1 MPRLTG
7 KIALVTGAARGL
19 GAAITAA
26 LVRDGAKVLACDVL
40 DEVGAAMAAGHGD
53 AVRFTHL
60 DVTSEAQWAEASSLA
75 EIHFGGIDILVN
87 NAGVTEAATFDGAT
101 MEQFRR
107 VMEINYFGTVYGMRA
122 CIAPIRCRG
131 GGAIVNISSN
141 STRKIFELC
150 ATYSP
155 TKAAVANLTK
165 VAAQQL
171 AREGIRCN
179 SVHPGPSATPM
190 LLGDGQNADL
200 PGIKAVI
207 DAIPMGRMA
216 TPEEQADVVAFLVS
230 DEARYL
236 TGAEIFVD
244 GAGTDN

>member
-1 MPRLTG
+1 MARLSG
-7 KIALVTGAARGL
+7 KVALITGAARGL

-26 LVRDGAKVLACDVL
+26 LVRDGARVLACDVL
-40 DEVGAAMAAGHGD
+40 VDAGQAMAAKHGD
-53 AVRFTHL
+53 AVHFVQL
-60 DVTSEAQWAEASSLA
+60 DVTSEAQWADAAALA
-75 EIHFGGIDILVN
+75 ESHFGGLDILVN
-87 NAGVTEAATFDGAT
+87 NAGVTEAATFDGAS

-107 VMEINYFGTVYGMRA
+107 VMEINYFGTVLGLRA
-122 CIAPIRCRG
+122 CIAAIRRRG
-131 GGAIVNISSN
+131 AGAIVNISSN

-165 VAAQQL
+165 VVAQQL

-190 LLGDGQNADL
+190 LLGEGQNADL

-216 TPEEQADVVAFLVS
+216 TPEEQAAVVAFLVS
-230 DEARYL
+230 DEARYV

>member
-1 MPRLTG
+1 MARLDG
-7 KIALVTGAARGL
+7 KIALVTGASRGL

-40 DEVGAAMAAGHGD
+40 DDTGEAMAASHGD
-53 AVRFTHL
+53 RVHFAHL
-60 DVTSEAQWAEASSLA
+60 DVTDEAQWATAVALA
-75 EIHFGGIDILVN
+75 ESHFGGLDILVN
-87 NAGVTEAATFDGAT
+87 NAGVTVAATFDGAT
-101 MEQFRR
+101 MEQFRQ
-107 VMEINYFGTVYGMRA
+107 VMDINYFGTVFGMRA
-122 CIAPIRCRG
+122 CIGSIRRRG

-150 ATYSP
+150 AAYSP

-165 VAAQQL
+165 VAAQQC
-171 AREGIRCN
+171 ARENIRIN

-190 LLGDGQNADL
+190 LLGEGQNADL

-230 DEARYL
+230 DEARYV